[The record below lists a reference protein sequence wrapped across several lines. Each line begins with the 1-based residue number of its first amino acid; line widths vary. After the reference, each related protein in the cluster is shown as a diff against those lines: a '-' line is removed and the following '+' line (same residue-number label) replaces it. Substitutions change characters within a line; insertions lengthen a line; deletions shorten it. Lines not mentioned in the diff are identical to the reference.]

1 MEFCSGTA
9 TKYHN
14 WNTSKIFYNLQSFY
28 YCVSILLPPAPTP
41 KIKMAGSKGMA
52 KCSQDCPQ
60 WQGKICAIKNYL
72 FQVCM
77 DNDYQSKGYLCYN
90 YGHKVSIERISPY
103 QESYTVNS
111 HWKIYNDIISDV
123 SACVRF

>member
-1 MEFCSGTA
+1 M
-9 TKYHN
+9 
-14 WNTSKIFYNLQSFY
+14 LPR
-28 YCVSILLPPAPTP
+28 LPPMTGENMCN
-41 KIKMAGSKGMA
+41 KE
-52 KCSQDCPQ
+52 
-60 WQGKICAIKNYL
+60 L
-72 FQVCM
+72 FVCM

-90 YGHKVSIERISPY
+90 YGHQVGIKRISPY